1 MIPRKPSA
9 TDVLTW
15 VIGSGGLI
23 GRAIA
28 SASPHAFEADSIPW
42 NDDGQAI
49 HVLTQSLAAFLD
61 VAQGQPWSIVW
72 AAGAGTTVSGDE
84 QFAREVHVFEKFIAA
99 LATSDHLDHGVFVL
113 ISSAGGIHAGSPNP
127 PFDAATPPAPISPY
141 GNAKLK
147 QEDVSREELGNLL
160 PLLVCRVSNA
170 YGPGQDL
177 GKQQG
182 LISRLALCTYKK
194 EPLHLFVP
202 TSTVRDYVFT
212 RDIAAQVHAWIT
224 HVSDTQ
230 PKPQTVIVASGQGTS
245 IAQLVKI
252 AGDVSHR
259 RIPIAMGSH
268 PSARNQPLDS
278 RFMPTPIPGADFLRS
293 TPLPVGVKAVFDDVV
308 ERLAQATS

>member
-1 MIPRKPSA
+1 
-9 TDVLTW
+9 VLTW

-23 GRAIA
+23 GRAIN
-28 SASPHAFEADSIPW
+28 SASSHPFQAETIPW
-42 NDDGQAI
+42 NNDDQAI
-49 HVLTQSLAAFLD
+49 QVLTKTLKDFLATAD
-61 VAQGQPWSIVW
+61 RRPWSIVW

-84 QFAREVHVFEKFIAA
+84 QFAREVHVFEQFIAA
-99 LATSDHLDHGVFVL
+99 LATSDRLDQGVFVL

-141 GNAKLK
+141 GHAKFQ
-147 QEDVSREELGNLL
+147 QEEKAREQLGTLL

-177 GKQQG
+177 EKLQG

-212 RDIAAQVHAWIT
+212 SDIAAQVTAWIEYVRNT
-224 HVSDTQ
+224 E
-230 PKPQTVIVASGQGTS
+230 PRPRTVVIASGVGTS
-245 IAQLVKI
+245 IAQLVKV

-259 RIPIAMGSH
+259 RTPIAMGSH

-278 RFMPTPIPGADFLRS
+278 RFLPTSVPGVVPSPS
-293 TPLPVGVKAVFDDVV
+293 TPLPVGVKAVFDDVID
-308 ERLAQATS
+308 RLAQASS